1 MSFPIN
7 LQTDSDWK
15 RLVGLGPRTV
25 SFLGINVYV
34 LGLYMRSQDI
44 GMLKT
49 LKGWEVRKCCIVKLY
64 TAILIHEIMQQ
75 FDKEEFLSK
84 ETMAMTLLEQ
94 PMDVTIRIGK

>member
-1 MSFPIN
+1 MKRTNSVCMHSIEPSTKLSFPIN

-49 LKGWEVRKCCIVKLY
+49 LKGWEVWK
-64 TAILIHEIMQQ
+64 
-75 FDKEEFLSK
+75 
-84 ETMAMTLLEQ
+84 
-94 PMDVTIRIGK
+94 